1 MVTTV
6 RLRFENPH
14 EVCHING
21 MSMNLANWLT
31 LLRLCLV
38 PLVIVA
44 ISQHRFD
51 LALFGFVTA
60 GLTDA
65 LDGYVAR
72 RFDQITELGAL
83 LDPIADKAL
92 LMSIFISLGVLNLLP
107 AWLVI
112 LVVARDVMIMGA
124 VIVSWLLDN
133 PVEIKP
139 LMVSKA
145 NTFAQ
150 IVFASYKLL
159 ALGYGVDLPMVEV
172 GLLVAVCLFTT
183 TSITAYLIGW
193 LKHMSD

>member
-1 MVTTV
+1 
-6 RLRFENPH
+6 
-14 EVCHING
+14 
-21 MSMNLANWLT
+21 MNLANWLT

-51 LALFGFVTA
+51 MALVGFVVA
-60 GLTDA
+60 GATDA
-65 LDGYVAR
+65 IDGYIAR
-72 RFDQITELGAL
+72 RFDQVTELGAL

-92 LMSIFISLGVLNLLP
+92 LMSIFASLGILGIIPV
-107 AWLVI
+107 WLVI

-133 PVEIKP
+133 PVEIRP

-150 IVFASYKLL
+150 IVFAAYKLL
-159 ALGYGVDLPMVEV
+159 ALGYGVDLPMLDL
-172 GLLVAVCLFTT
+172 GLMAAVCLTTT
-183 TSITAYLIGW
+183 TSIVAYLIGW
-193 LKHMSD
+193 LKHMTE